1 MKKQT
6 PLSLALAFCASLLLA
21 LPASA
26 GIGARFPS
34 EKKIMPDPVTGVP
47 LSFLTTKDGTGDSKI
62 YQTHHQWT
70 SDGKWVIFRSSRAPG
85 GQAMAVNEET
95 GDIVQ
100 VSESGFSGMLCV
112 ADHSMHLY
120 FLRSVRPPGAEGPA
134 APAAPPADGAPAAA
148 GAPGGGRG
156 FGPRG
161 PTQVISVDLAKLFA
175 DSAAGKLKDSSE
187 YERVCG
193 TIPTEVG
200 AGDMAL
206 DPTEDFAYVRTGR
219 DYALK
224 HIASDAKLEPI
235 FGPRGMGAGPTG
247 LISVNLHN
255 GEIKDIVSVPFQMG
269 HVQTN
274 PWMPGE
280 IVFCWETGGK
290 APQRTWTVKA
300 DGTGLRPLYP
310 EPDYDWVT
318 HEAVITQDEVAIA
331 ILYLRTPLGTRG
343 GGGNRNGAVAN
354 QKDGAAAN
362 QKGARGNQK
371 GGAAGAQKAPAPPPT
386 PEQAAILNAT
396 GTDGHA
402 TGVGIVNLRTREMR
416 IVGQVPLGDPGRSI
430 WHVNGSPDGRWAVA
444 DDFQYRLWI
453 IDRHSGEMKLLADMG
468 HVTGAQDH
476 IHPTFNADST
486 KVEIQSA
493 MGSADGR
500 SLHIVVVP
508 VPQAW
513 LDRKYPATF

>member
-1 MKKQT
+1 MKNQT
-6 PLSLALAFCASLLLA
+6 PFNVALGLCASLLLIS
-21 LPASA
+21 PAFA

-34 EKKIMPDPVTGVP
+34 EKKIVPDPVTGVP
-47 LSFLTTKDGTGDSKI
+47 LEVLTTAEGVGDSKI

-70 SDGKWVIFRSSRAPG
+70 ADGKWLIFRSSRPG
-85 GQAMAVNEET
+85 SGQAMAVNEET

-100 VSESGFSGMLCV
+100 VSSSGFMGMLCV

-120 FLRSVRPPGAEGPA
+120 FLRSERGGGGDVPPP
-134 APAAPPADGAPAAA
+134 PQPPPADGAPAAP
-148 GAPGGGRG
+148 GGPGQGGGRG

-175 DSAAGKLKDSSE
+175 DSAAGSMKDATE
-187 YERVCG
+187 YEHVCG
-193 TIPTEVG
+193 TIPADVA

-206 DPTEDFAYVRTGR
+206 DPTEDYAYVRTGR
-219 DYALK
+219 EYALK
-224 HIASDAKLEPI
+224 HIAPDTKIEPI
-235 FGPRGMGAGPTG
+235 FGPRGMGAGPSG

-274 PWMPGE
+274 PWTPGE

-290 APQRTWTVKA
+290 APQRTWTVRS
-300 DGTGLRPLYP
+300 DGSGLRPLYP
-310 EPDYDWVT
+310 EPAYDWVT
-318 HEAVITQDEVAIA
+318 HEAVITKDEVAIA

-343 GGGNRNGAVAN
+343 GGGGNRQGGGAAA
-354 QKDGAAAN
+354 QKDGGRGGQRGGPGGQRAA
-362 QKGARGNQK
+362 
-371 GGAAGAQKAPAPPPT
+371 PPPPT
-386 PEQAAILNAT
+386 PEQAAILDQT

-416 IVGQVPLGDPGRSI
+416 IVGQLPLGDPGRSI

-453 IDRHSGEMKLLADMG
+453 IDRHSGEMKLLADVG
-468 HVTGAQDH
+468 HVTSAQDH

-486 KVEIQSA
+486 KVEIESA
-493 MGSADGR
+493 MGSKDGR

>member
-1 MKKQT
+1 MKTQT
-6 PLSLALAFCASLLLA
+6 PLNLALALCASLLLIS
-21 LPASA
+21 PVFA

-34 EKKIMPDPVTGVP
+34 EKKIVPDPVTGVP
-47 LSFLTTKDGTGDSKI
+47 LEVLTTAEGVGDSKI

-70 SDGKWVIFRSSRAPG
+70 ADGKWLIFRSSRPG
-85 GQAMAVNEET
+85 TGQAMAVNEET

-100 VSESGFSGMLCV
+100 VSSAGFMGMLCV

-120 FLRSVRPPGAEGPA
+120 FLRQVRGSAADGDVAPPP
-134 APAAPPADGAPAAA
+134 PAPPADGAPAGPGGP
-148 GAPGGGRG
+148 GARGGRG

-175 DSAAGKLKDSSE
+175 DSAAGSIKDATE
-187 YERVCG
+187 YEHVCG
-193 TIPTEVG
+193 TIPADVA

-206 DPTEDFAYVRTGR
+206 DPTEDYAYVRTGR
-219 DYALK
+219 EYALK
-224 HIASDAKLEPI
+224 HIAPDTKLEPI
-235 FGPRGMGAGPTG
+235 FGPRGMGAGPSG

-274 PWMPGE
+274 PWVPGE

-290 APQRTWTVKA
+290 APQRTWTVRS
-300 DGTGLRPLYP
+300 DGSGLRPLYP
-310 EPDYDWVT
+310 EPAYDWVT
-318 HEAVITQDEVAIA
+318 HEAVITKDEVAIA

-343 GGGNRNGAVAN
+343 GGGGNRQGA
-354 QKDGAAAN
+354 GAAAQKGGGAAA
-362 QKGARGNQK
+362 QKGAGQR
-371 GGAAGAQKAPAPPPT
+371 AAAPPPT
-386 PEQAAILNAT
+386 PEQAAILDQT

-416 IVGQVPLGDPGRSI
+416 IVGQLPLGDPGRSI

-453 IDRHSGEMKLLADMG
+453 IDRHSGEMKLLADVG
-468 HVTGAQDH
+468 HVTSAQDH

-486 KVEIQSA
+486 KIEIESA
-493 MGSADGR
+493 MGSQDKR

-508 VPQAW
+508 VPKSW
-513 LDRKYPATF
+513 LDRTYPVKIE

>member
-1 MKKQT
+1 MKNHKT
-6 PLSLALAFCASLLLA
+6 LNVALALCASCLLA
-21 LPASA
+21 SPAVA

-34 EKKIMPDPVTGVP
+34 EKKIVPDPVTGVP
-47 LSFLTTKDGTGDSKI
+47 LTFLTSVQGKGDSKI

-70 SDGKWVIFRSSRAPG
+70 SDGKWVIFRSNRVPG

-120 FLRSVRPPGAEGPA
+120 FLRQERGPA
-134 APAAPPADGAPAAA
+134 ADGQAAVAATPPADGAPAAA
-148 GAPGGGRG
+148 GGRGGRG

-175 DSAAGKLKDSSE
+175 DSAAGTLKASTE
-187 YERVCG
+187 YEHVCG
-193 TIPTEVG
+193 TIPVEMG
-200 AGDMAL
+200 AADMAL
-206 DPTEDFAYVRTGR
+206 DPTEDFAYVRVGR
-219 DYALK
+219 EEAAK
-224 HIASDAKLEPI
+224 HLAADVKPDPV
-235 FGPRGMGAGPTG
+235 FGPRGMGAGPAG

-255 GEIKDIVSVPFQMG
+255 GDIKFIVAVPFQMG

-274 PWMPGE
+274 PWVPGE

-290 APQRTWTVKA
+290 APQRTWTVRS

-310 EPDYDWVT
+310 EAPYDWIT

-331 ILYLRTPLGTRG
+331 MLYLRTPLAPARPA
-343 GGGNRNGAVAN
+343 GA
-354 QKDGAAAN
+354 
-362 QKGARGNQK
+362 
-371 GGAAGAQKAPAPPPT
+371 AQKAGATQKARPPQPVDPA
-386 PEQAAILNAT
+386 QAEILDQT
-396 GTDGHA
+396 GKDGHP

-468 HVTGAQDH
+468 HVTSAQDH
-476 IHPTFNADST
+476 IHPTFNADSN
-486 KVEIQSA
+486 KIEIQSA
-493 MGSADGR
+493 MLSEDKR

-508 VPQAW
+508 VPKSW
-513 LDRKYPATF
+513 LDRTYPAKFQ